1 MCLTMN
7 FSEKPVQN
15 SLSAFSFK
23 CDYREP
29 SVLKIN
35 IIGKKCFV
43 TQSNTFQFYNPKSIT
58 VPPNTCHTVAFPIT
72 IMSSL
77 PAVSVLTS
85 NYHLYNRGLSYNLN
99 ISHTNDSY
107 LELPLFN
114 YTQLPITLSAYE
126 LLVHCQIVLLGKPYQ
141 IYRFP

>member
-43 TQSNTFQFYNPKSIT
+43 TQSNTFQCYNPKSIT

-85 NYHLYNRGLSYNLN
+85 NYHLYKRGLSYNLN

-114 YTQLPITLSAYE
+114 YTQLPITQVPQQKYIFI
-126 LLVHCQIVLLGKPYQ
+126 LLFLG
-141 IYRFP
+141 